1 MPGTVWATCA
11 HILLFLRFPFHLWR
25 TEVQIITIESRILAQ
40 GSSHYSSATF
50 LDAKERFTWRQRDV
64 WKLTAKTSSNS
75 WLFLAGSRRSKD
87 ALSSFSPTRTL
98 LTVLLTRSP
107 LLQYRSMGLPLG
119 QGQSLHWW
127 AVSILVGS
135 IDFLNSVTP
144 APAFLV
150 LWALPIP
157 SCLGHLPWILPLVL
171 LDLPALLN
179 IPRPASL
186 ARESQR
192 LDYELLATVAHS
204 MYSTVGPTKGLG
216 IINSLIILTLC
227 LTELQQPKNLS
238 SSLDFSSRSLQD
250 SPEYP
255 G

>member
-1 MPGTVWATCA
+1 M
-11 HILLFLRFPFHLWR
+11 
-25 TEVQIITIESRILAQ
+25 VQIIPIESKILAQ

-50 LDAKERFTWRQRDV
+50 LDAKERFNWRQHDV

-75 WLFLAGSRRSKD
+75 WLFLAASRRSKD

-98 LTVLLTRSP
+98 LTALLTRSP

-127 AVSILVGS
+127 AVSILVVS

-150 LWALPIP
+150 LWALLIP

-171 LDLPALLN
+171 LDLPPLLN
-179 IPRPASL
+179 IPRPTSPTW
-186 ARESQR
+186 ESQR
-192 LDYELLATVAHS
+192 LDYELLATVSHS
-204 MYSTVGPTKGLG
+204 CIVRWV
-216 IINSLIILTLC
+216 
-227 LTELQQPKNLS
+227 QQRGYK
-238 SSLDFSSRSLQD
+238 
-250 SPEYP
+250 
-255 G
+255 